1 MYMAHTNREANLT
14 LEAKRSNVNIE
25 PSFEQRLGPR
35 AYLVMEKKIFK
46 GFYHIWAW
54 QPF

>member
-25 PSFEQRLGPR
+25 PSHSPTHGGS
-35 AYLVMEKKIFK
+35 A
-46 GFYHIWAW
+46 
-54 QPF
+54 